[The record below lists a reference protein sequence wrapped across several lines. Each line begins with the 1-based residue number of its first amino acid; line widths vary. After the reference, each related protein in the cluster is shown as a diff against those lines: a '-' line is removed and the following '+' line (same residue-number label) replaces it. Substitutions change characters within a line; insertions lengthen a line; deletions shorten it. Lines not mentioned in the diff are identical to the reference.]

1 MLDAPWTRLIS
12 RSLRAV
18 IAVPVPWD
26 VTRRKHRH
34 RAQAKAFRNVGL
46 VQKNGLM
53 KWDFCNFPFSSIFS
67 PSLVYYQRCLAFLG
81 SSSSPPLHLFLGAS
95 LLRVFNRIL
104 PPLAST
110 VFVLIDQQCDCSYFA
125 QNLPLV
131 YLITERLKDFRRE
144 TRFARCYGS
153 LSMSP

>member
-1 MLDAPWTRLIS
+1 MGCDEA
-12 RSLRAV
+12 
-18 IAVPVPWD
+18 
-26 VTRRKHRH
+26 K
-34 RAQAKAFRNVGL
+34 AQAQSTSEGL
-46 VQKNGLM
+46 SQCGLGTE
-53 KWDFCNFPFSSIFS
+53 KWIHEMGFLQFPIQFYLFSVIGLLPEMPRLSWEFQLS
-67 PSLVYYQRCLAFLG
+67 
-81 SSSSPPLHLFLGAS
+81 PLHLFLGAS